1 MINYRLG
8 GRASGKTFRLLRQ
21 LSGKEYV
28 VVYPF
33 KYKAKNMVRFF
44 KENKKHCHYGDT
56 SKAKVTTMI
65 DYMLGDCNDVDIV
78 VIEDFNDFISSIFR
92 DKEVYINI
100 NHKEERVKIIDV
112 EKERK
117 IEL

>member
-1 MINYRLG
+1 MINYRIG
-8 GRASGKTFRLLRQ
+8 GRASGKTFRLLKQ

-28 VVYPF
+28 FVEPF
-33 KYKAKNMVRFF
+33 KYKALRKHKFI
-44 KENKKHCHYGDT
+44 KENKEYNHYGDM
-56 SKAKVTTMI
+56 SKAKVTTI
-65 DYMLGDCNDVDIV
+65 LDYLNGNYNKVDIV